1 MGRLRDETLSGA
13 KWLMLQKATL
23 QPLQLLFSMVLARLI
38 TPAEM
43 GILGLTSIFFAV
55 AAQLASAGFAS
66 ALIRKIDRTEADIN
80 TMFWFNAGMSLLMA
94 LCLGAA
100 APWFAE
106 FFHQP
111 DLVLLTR
118 VSAGMMFLN
127 SFAGVHWTLYTCRRD
142 FKTPALIQGSVA
154 ILSMP
159 LCLVLA
165 YMGWSYWSLV
175 AQGVFS
181 GVLQLV
187 VVWYLSPW
195 KPRLMFSWTSFKEL
209 FGFGSKLAASG
220 LLWVIYANL
229 RTFIIGKFYSPADLG
244 LYNRGSHLA
253 SFVPTTVSNMLE
265 SVSYPVLATVQN
277 DDARLV
283 AAYRKYICLSTLVL
297 TWGCLLLCSLGE
309 PLVRLMFGEKWL
321 LCVPF
326 LQVVVLGE
334 AFNHI
339 CVINLSLLKVK
350 GRSDLLLRLEIIKRF
365 VSVLMMLYAA
375 SVSVLAVCW
384 SSVIYTQMAIYINCY
399 YTGKLLGLTWWQ
411 QQKDYLPYVI
421 YGAFSTLP
429 AWLCACAPVD
439 SWFPVAEETLLNAV
453 LYYGAV
459 FAQVAVGGLLS
470 AVLYVG
476 ILHCRRD
483 AAYMELLR
491 CVRSNEKLM
500 RFGVLRRW
508 CRIAGEAS

>member
-1 MGRLRDETLSGA
+1 MGRLRDETLNGA

-43 GILGLTSIFFAV
+43 GILGLTAIFFAV
-55 AAQLASAGFAS
+55 ASQLASSGFGA

-111 DLVLLTR
+111 ALVPLTR

-142 FKTPALIQGSVA
+142 FKTPALIQGAVA

-159 LCLVLA
+159 LCITLA

-175 AQGVFS
+175 MQGVFS

-187 VVWYLSPW
+187 IVWYVSPW
-195 KPRLMFSWTSFKEL
+195 KPRLLFSWISFKEL

-283 AAYRKYICLSTLVL
+283 AAYRKYICLSTLAL

-326 LQVVVLGE
+326 LQVAVLGE
-334 AFNHI
+334 ALNHI

-375 SVSVLAVCW
+375 SISVLAVCW
-384 SSVIYTQMAIYINCY
+384 SLVIYTQLAIFINSY
-399 YTGKLLGLTWWQ
+399 YTGKFLGLTWWQ

-421 YGAFSTLP
+421 FAAFSTLP
-429 AWLCACAPVD
+429 AWLCTSVPVD
-439 SWFPVAEETLLNAV
+439 SWFPVVEGNQLSFLVYYAAV
-453 LYYGAV
+453 L
-459 FAQVAVGGLLS
+459 AQILLGGGISALL
-470 AVLYVG
+470 YFG
-476 ILHCRRD
+476 ILHHRRD
-483 AAYMELLR
+483 AAYIEMVH
-491 CVRSNEKLM
+491 CVGLSEKLKNFSII
-500 RFGVLRRW
+500 RYW
-508 CRIAGEAS
+508 CASVKRIS